1 MKRNWVVHKFGGAS
15 VRDADGVRNLAHIV
29 RHLQRA
35 EDAGF
40 NQAIVVS
47 AMGKTTN
54 ALEAVWQALPHATD
68 VEPVIA
74 TVVSSHMEVVGALE
88 LPPDLLEGDLA
99 AFRAVCGSFLGQPRT
114 DAGYDAVVG
123 FGERWSTR
131 LVAAHLEREGMA
143 AQWTSAWSMVK
154 TNGTHRAAEVDL
166 VQTAD
171 AIRSAALGWE
181 GVIPVMQGFVGSSES
196 GTPTTLGREGSDF
209 SGALLAEALAA
220 HRFCVWKDVPGV
232 MTGDPRLWPAAE
244 VLSHLDHNTAELLGR
259 AGAGVLH
266 PHTMAPLRRADIPL
280 HVRSFMDPAAPGTC
294 IRGTAPDM
302 PLPALWTLSSVEEG
316 QRTVRCIGRD
326 REEACAL
333 WSAQFPETTIVEAA
347 SDSALPRCVRL
358 VVQVAG

>member
-1 MKRNWVVHKFGGAS
+1 MKQNWVVHKFGGAS

-29 RHLQRA
+29 RHLQRV

-143 AQWTSAWSMVK
+143 A
-154 TNGTHRAAEVDL
+154 
-166 VQTAD
+166 
-171 AIRSAALGWE
+171 
-181 GVIPVMQGFVGSSES
+181 
-196 GTPTTLGREGSDF
+196 
-209 SGALLAEALAA
+209 
-220 HRFCVWKDVPGV
+220 
-232 MTGDPRLWPAAE
+232 
-244 VLSHLDHNTAELLGR
+244 
-259 AGAGVLH
+259 
-266 PHTMAPLRRADIPL
+266 
-280 HVRSFMDPAAPGTC
+280 
-294 IRGTAPDM
+294 
-302 PLPALWTLSSVEEG
+302 
-316 QRTVRCIGRD
+316 
-326 REEACAL
+326 
-333 WSAQFPETTIVEAA
+333 
-347 SDSALPRCVRL
+347 
-358 VVQVAG
+358 